1 MLFVPFLICRTVW
14 PSTVMRQCPHLP
26 CFVCWRERIE
36 WLGLPVLIPLSAL
49 AGSRSN
55 YFFNFTQILS
65 KATQIHIT
73 LLLMTLFEIG
83 SILSSLQVLK
93 LRCSELFFILIKKTK
108 IRSSVVQ
115 ITLSVREKAKRGI
128 SDRVPFVF
136 RELFSSNSVVWYHC
150 LSPFILVC
158 FSQATFS

>member
-36 WLGLPVLIPLSAL
+36 WLGSPVLIHLSAL

-65 KATQIHIT
+65 KATQIHIA
-73 LLLMTLFEIG
+73 LLLMTLFQIG
-83 SILSSLQVLK
+83 SIISSLQVLK
-93 LRCSELFFILIKKTK
+93 LRCSELFFPFDNKTQNSFV
-108 IRSSVVQ
+108 RSSDYPLC
-115 ITLSVREKAKRGI
+115 TREGETWH
-128 SDRVPFVF
+128 F
-136 RELFSSNSVVWYHC
+136 RSCPICV
-150 LSPFILVC
+150 
-158 FSQATFS
+158 